1 VGRFG
6 IAFEDGHQ
14 ARALTLLAAAAL
26 AIGFAPAAGAITTP
40 GQTVW
45 CAVDGKK
52 LVCWRPRTGFTATM
66 TATGKPTSGVVASN
80 KGRRGSGRVVA
91 FAHTWAQGAWT
102 CTSRKTGLICLNR
115 KNHGWWLGRNRGYR
129 GL

>member
-1 VGRFG
+1 MRLILV
-6 IAFEDGHQ
+6 
-14 ARALTLLAAAAL
+14 LAAAL
-26 AIGFAPAAGAITTP
+26 VLVPTAGAITTP
-40 GQTVW
+40 GRTVS
-45 CAVDGKK
+45 CAVEGKK

-66 TATGKPTSGVVASN
+66 TGTGKPTGVVIAKN
-80 KGRRGSGRVVA
+80 KGRQGSGRVLA

-115 KNHGWWLGRNRGYR
+115 KNHGWWLGRTRGYR